1 MEVGSFVRA
10 LHCGDVLSNAL
21 ASSGGCG
28 MKFLL
33 ARIALTGIFILSASP
48 TWAQAGGE
56 LHFCLR
62 GEPKTFNP
70 ILVEDDASENIRYLT
85 GGVLIRLNR
94 QSQALGPALATSWS
108 VSHDRRTI
116 TFHLRKGIH
125 FSDGTPF
132 TSEDVAYTMRLL
144 MDPETHSPTGDAF
157 RSSEGAVQVQTPA
170 ADVAVITFPA
180 PIAGLERLFDQV
192 AILSAHSPKKEMAVL
207 GPFYVADY
215 KAGSYV
221 LLQKNPNYWKHDAQ
235 GHALPYIDSV
245 RLDIQRNRDIE
256 LLRFRRGELQLIN
269 RLDAE
274 QFERLQHENPAVT
287 RNAGTGLDAEE
298 LWFNQ
303 SPTAPLPDYKKAWF
317 ATKEFRKATSMAI
330 NRADLCRI
338 VYAGYAKPAY
348 GPVSPSNHFWFNSAL
363 EDPKHDPQGAL
374 RLLAQAG
381 FRLEND
387 TLKDRAGK
395 PVEFT
400 VVTNSGNGAREKIA
414 SMIQQDLSQIGI
426 KVNIVTLDFPSLI
439 ERITRSSD
447 YDACILGLVNTDLD
461 PNSQMTVWLSS
472 GDNHQWNPSQKSPT
486 TAWEAE
492 IDKLMREQATAPTE
506 KERKAK
512 FDRVQ
517 QIVSEQQPFIYL
529 INKDVLVAMS
539 PSVSGAAPVVLNPPA
554 FWNAETLRLR
564 AGAELEAQKSR
575 IKTFYCRLIFRLT
588 I

>member
-1 MEVGSFVRA
+1 MPSPLKSLTFAALFTLAIPVRA
-10 LHCGDVLSNAL
+10 Q
-21 ASSGGCG
+21 
-28 MKFLL
+28 
-33 ARIALTGIFILSASP
+33 T
-48 TWAQAGGE
+48 GGE
-56 LHFCLR
+56 LHFCLH

-70 ILVEDDASENIRYLT
+70 ILVDDEASENVRYLT

-94 QSQALGPALATSWS
+94 QSQALEPALATSWE
-108 VSHDRRTI
+108 VSPDRRTI

-144 MDPETHSPTGDAF
+144 MDPGTHSTTGDAF
-157 RSSEGAVQVQTPA
+157 RSGEGAVQVQTPA
-170 ADVAVITFPA
+170 PDVASITFPA

-192 AILSAHSPKKEMAVL
+192 AIISAHSPLKEMAVL
-207 GPFYVADY
+207 GPFHIAEY
-215 KAGSYV
+215 KAGSYI

-274 QFERLQHENPAVT
+274 QFERLQKENPGVT

-303 SPTAPLPDYKKAWF
+303 SPAAPLPASKKAWF
-317 ATKEFRKATSMAI
+317 GMKEFRKAISMAI
-330 NRADLCRI
+330 NREDLCRI

-348 GPVSPSNHFWFNSAL
+348 GPVSPSNHFWFNTSL
-363 EDPKHDPQGAL
+363 EDPKYDPQGAL

-387 TLKDRAGK
+387 NLKDRAGNR
-395 PVEFT
+395 VEFT
-400 VVTNSGNGAREKIA
+400 VVTNSGNAAREKIA
-414 SMIQQDLSQIGI
+414 TMIQQDLSQMGI
-426 KVNIVTLDFPSLI
+426 KVNVVTLDFPSLI
-439 ERITRSSD
+439 ERITRTFD
-447 YDACILGLVNTDLD
+447 YEACILGLVNTDLD
-461 PNSQMTVWLSS
+461 PSGQMNVWLSS
-472 GDNHQWNPSQKSPT
+472 SENHQWNPSQKSPA

-492 IDKLMREQATAPTE
+492 IDKLMREQATASTE
-506 KERKAK
+506 KERKIK

-517 QIVSEQQPFIYL
+517 QIAAEQQPFIYL
-529 INKDVLVAMS
+529 INKDVLLAVS
-539 PSVSGAAPVVLNPPA
+539 PNVVGAAPVILEPWG
-554 FWNAETLRLR
+554 FWNADTLRLGP
-564 AGAELEAQKSR
+564 APDLGVQK
-575 IKTFYCRLIFRLT
+575 
-588 I
+588 